1 MSSFLSALWIGE
13 KLSIPAQDF
22 FRKIDVGTSFSWS
35 NRKARSEIPWVVKP
49 YEGYY
54 CVVLDFFLRCFGR
67 PGRREH
73 SKHSEIPIIH
83 KCRQDIGLNVQMVPI
98 RCAPEW
104 YVTITKLCDLEH
116 ICYGISITSL
126 QKSRMWHVRYSEERS
141 SPSIQQQRLK
151 LLSLIW
157 SSRFECFS

>member
-1 MSSFLSALWIGE
+1 MLTALWKFNGLPTTRFAEEKLIIRKTDGGRIFFLSSFLSALWIGE

-98 RCAPEW
+98 RCTGVVCHYHKA
-104 YVTITKLCDLEH
+104 LR
-116 ICYGISITSL
+116 
-126 QKSRMWHVRYSEERS
+126 SRTHLLWH
-141 SPSIQQQRLK
+141 
-151 LLSLIW
+151 
-157 SSRFECFS
+157 